1 MAQGLPYIPE
11 TITVHLGPP
20 GSDAENVTL
29 PFSDYIKNVAS
40 SEIYPTWPEEAIRA
54 NVLAEI
60 SFALNRV
67 YTEYYR
73 ARGYDYDITNST
85 AADQS
90 FVKGRE
96 IFENISRITEELF
109 TSYISRRG
117 DEAPLF
123 AAYCDGRAVTCDGL
137 SQWGSVDLAR
147 AGYSAED
154 IIKTYYGRDV
164 EIVSDVPVEGFSE
177 SYPGSP
183 LRIGDTG
190 EDVFLIQTRL
200 ARIRRNYPMIPEITP
215 SGTFDADTE
224 AAVRAFQRIFYLS
237 EDGIV
242 GRGTWYKIAGIWSG
256 VKRLSDLNSEGVA
269 LEELVDSLDGLAV
282 GSTGARVREL
292 QYLLSYAAEFDES
305 IPDLI
310 IDGIFGEKTRDAVAS
325 FQAAWDLPV
334 TGEVDGKTSD
344 TLFSVYRGILMALPE
359 EFLDAAR
366 AEYPGVP
373 LTEGYRGDA
382 ASTVQEFLNFI
393 AEDTPSIGRL
403 VVDGYYGPKT
413 AESVRAFQRAFGLP
427 VTGVTDAATWAAM
440 AKAYKDAAAAR
451 LRAAQGGNQ

>member
-11 TITVHLGPP
+11 VITVHLGPP
-20 GSDAENVTL
+20 DAPAENVTL
-29 PFSDYIKNVAS
+29 PFADYIKNVAS

-73 ARGYDYDITNST
+73 SRGYDFDITNST

-96 IFENISRITEELF
+96 IFENVSRITEELF
-109 TSYISRRG
+109 TSYLSRRG
-117 DEAPLF
+117 DETPLF
-123 AAYCDGRAVTCDGL
+123 AAYCDGREVTCDGL
-137 SQWGSVDLAR
+137 SQWGSVELAN

-164 EIVSDVPVEGFSE
+164 EIVSNVPIEGFSE

-183 LRIGDTG
+183 LRIGDSG

-200 ARIRRNYPMIPEITP
+200 ARIRRNYPLIPPVTP
-215 SGTFDADTE
+215 SGAFDGATE
-224 AAVRAFQRIFYLS
+224 EAVKAFQRIFYLN

-242 GRGTWYKIAGIWSG
+242 GRGTWYKIAGIWAG

-269 LEELVDSLDGLAV
+269 LEEIVDSVAGLYV
-282 GSTGARVREL
+282 GSTGAKVREL

-305 IPDLI
+305 VPKIL
-310 IDGIFGEKTRDAVAS
+310 IDGIYGERTREAVAA

-334 TGEVDGKTSD
+334 TGEVDEATSD
-344 TLFSVYRGILMALPE
+344 VLFSVYRGILMALPE
-359 EFLDAAR
+359 EYLDAAR
-366 AEYPGVP
+366 AEYPGAP

-382 ASTVQEFLNFI
+382 ASTVQEYLNFI
-393 AEDTPSIGRL
+393 AEDVPSIARL
-403 VVDGYYGPKT
+403 AVDGYYGPKT
-413 AESVRAFQRAFGLP
+413 AEAVRAFQSAFGLP
-427 VTGVTDAATWAAM
+427 ATGVTDDATWAAM

-451 LRAAQGGNQ
+451 LRAQAQL

>member
-20 GSDAENVTL
+20 GSEAENVTL
-29 PFSDYIKNVAS
+29 PFADYIKNVAS

-73 ARGYDYDITNST
+73 SRGYDYDITNST

-109 TSYISRRG
+109 TSYLSRRG
-117 DEAPLF
+117 DETPLF
-123 AAYCDGRAVTCDGL
+123 AAYCDGREVTCDGL

-164 EIVSDVPVEGFSE
+164 EIVSNVPVEGFSE

-183 LRIGDTG
+183 IRIGDSG

-200 ARIRRNYPMIPEITP
+200 SRIRRNYPMIPPVTP
-215 SGTFDADTE
+215 DGEFGEDTE
-224 AAVRAFQRIFYLS
+224 AAVKAFQRIFYLND
-237 EDGIV
+237 DGIV
-242 GRGTWYKIAGIWSG
+242 GRGTWYKIAGIWAG

-269 LEELVDSLDGLAV
+269 LEEIVDSVAGLFV
-282 GSTGARVREL
+282 GSTGAKVREL

-305 IPDLI
+305 IPNIL
-310 IDGIFGEKTRDAVAS
+310 IDGIYGERTREAVAA

-334 TGEVDGKTSD
+334 TGEVDEATSGV
-344 TLFSVYRGILMALPE
+344 LFSVYRGILTALPE

-366 AEYPGVP
+366 AEYPGEP
-373 LTEGYRGDA
+373 LSEGYRGDA
-382 ASTVQEFLNFI
+382 ASTVQEYLNFI
-393 AEDTPSIGRL
+393 AEDTPSVARL
-403 VVDGYYGPKT
+403 AVDGYYGPKT
-413 AESVRAFQRAFGLP
+413 AESVRSFQRAFGLP

-440 AKAYKDAAAAR
+440 AKAYKDSAAAR
-451 LRAAQGGNQ
+451 LINVR

>member
-11 TITVHLGPP
+11 VITVHLGPP
-20 GSDAENVTL
+20 DAPAENVTL
-29 PFSDYIKNVAS
+29 PFADYIKNVAS

-73 ARGYDYDITNST
+73 SRGYDFDITNST

-96 IFENISRITEELF
+96 IFENVSRITEELF
-109 TSYISRRG
+109 TSYLSRRG
-117 DEAPLF
+117 DETPLF
-123 AAYCDGRAVTCDGL
+123 AAYCDGREVTCDGL
-137 SQWGSVDLAR
+137 SQWGSVELAN

-164 EIVSDVPVEGFSE
+164 EIVSNVPIEGFSE

-183 LRIGDTG
+183 LRIGDSG

-200 ARIRRNYPMIPEITP
+200 ARIRRNYPLIPPVTP
-215 SGTFDADTE
+215 SGAFDGATE
-224 AAVRAFQRIFYLS
+224 EAVKSFQRIFYLN

-242 GRGTWYKIAGIWSG
+242 GRGTWYKIAGIWAG

-269 LEELVDSLDGLAV
+269 LEEIVDSVAGLYV
-282 GSTGARVREL
+282 GSTGAKVREL

-305 IPDLI
+305 VPKIL
-310 IDGIFGEKTRDAVAS
+310 IDGIYGERTREAVAA

-334 TGEVDGKTSD
+334 TGEVDGATSD
-344 TLFSVYRGILMALPE
+344 VLFSVYRGILMALPE
-359 EFLDAAR
+359 EYLDAAR
-366 AEYPGVP
+366 AEYPGAP
-373 LTEGYRGDA
+373 LTEGYRSDA
-382 ASTVQEFLNFI
+382 ASTVQEYLNFI
-393 AEDTPSIGRL
+393 AEDVPSIARL
-403 VVDGYYGPKT
+403 AVDGYYGPKT
-413 AESVRAFQRAFGLP
+413 AESVRAFQSAFGLP
-427 VTGVTDAATWAAM
+427 ATGVTDAATWAAM

-451 LRAAQGGNQ
+451 LKNVR

>member
-11 TITVHLGPP
+11 TITVHLGSPDSP
-20 GSDAENVTL
+20 AENVTL
-29 PFSDYIKNVAS
+29 SFSDYIKNVAS

-73 ARGYDYDITNST
+73 SRGYDFDITNST

-96 IFENISRITEELF
+96 IFENISQITEELF
-109 TSYISRRG
+109 TSYLSRRG
-117 DEAPLF
+117 DETPLF
-123 AAYCDGRAVTCDGL
+123 AAYCDGRAVICDGL
-137 SQWGSVDLAR
+137 SQWGSVDLAK

-183 LRIGDTG
+183 LRVGDTG
-190 EDVFLIQTRL
+190 EDVYLIQVRL
-200 ARIRRNYPMIPEITP
+200 ERIRRNYPMIPAVTP

-224 AAVRAFQRIFYLS
+224 AAVKTFQRIFYLS

-242 GRGTWYKIAGIWSG
+242 GRGTWYKIAGIWAG

-269 LEELVDSLDGLAV
+269 LEEIVDSLAGLAV
-282 GSTGARVREL
+282 GSIGAKVREL

-305 IPDLI
+305 IPDII
-310 IDGIFGEKTRDAVAS
+310 IDGIYGEKTRDAVAA

-334 TGEVDGKTSD
+334 TGAVDEATSD
-344 TLFSVYRGILMALPE
+344 VLFSVYRGILMALPE

-366 AEYPGVP
+366 SEYPGEA
-373 LTEGYRGDA
+373 LSEGYRGDA

-393 AEDTPSIGRL
+393 AEDVESISRL
-403 VVDGYYGPKT
+403 AVDGYYGPKT

-427 VTGVTDAATWAAM
+427 VTGVTDAETWAAM
-440 AKAYKDAAAAR
+440 AKAYRDSAAAR
-451 LRAAQGGNQ
+451 LKNVR